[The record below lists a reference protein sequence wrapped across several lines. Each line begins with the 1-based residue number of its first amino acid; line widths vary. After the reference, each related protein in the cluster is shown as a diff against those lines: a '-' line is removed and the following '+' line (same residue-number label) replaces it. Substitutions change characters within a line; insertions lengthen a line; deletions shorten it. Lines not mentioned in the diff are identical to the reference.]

1 MPYYLGQGSYTSE
14 AIAGLTR
21 TLENREEV
29 TRALVEQL
37 GGRLVQFFFAQ
48 GEYDL
53 VVILEFPD
61 AETANVFALAAA
73 KTGHL
78 RVTKTTPLFTTEET
92 MRAMRRAGELTVR
105 APGA

>member
-1 MPYYLGQGSYTSE
+1 MPYYLAQASYTAE

-21 TLENREEV
+21 AAENREQV
-29 TRALVEQL
+29 TRALIEQI

-53 VVILEFPD
+53 FVILELPD

-78 RVTKTTPLFTTEET
+78 KTTKITPLFTAEET

-105 APGA
+105 MPGS